1 MTMKT
6 FLIIYLYVISVAISS
21 LALAVDEK
29 LVDSEVLFSHQ
40 DRLKAGQFVCGKS
53 GFDITDKG
61 VHCHVCPEFSGQSG
75 GSEGMDID
83 FLIRGNFTGVESKDV
98 LLNTLGC
105 EAHYDNFGGMI
116 LLSEISNDKK
126 STLLVVSPDNKKDD
140 GNLKFQY
147 YFPGYR
153 LDDCLV
159 FDEKHSRSLLVCNE
173 YWSGQGD
180 VIGHVSAIEVSSRA
194 VTRWRLFRWYD
205 NTASDAKQPI
215 SFAPEKMYKS
225 FSPESDNE
233 TLVVELN
240 KIKAPEEYINL
251 RKKYKSNK
259 IKLNFIRD
267 GQRFF
272 SDEETQDVLG
282 SFNYLTREILD

>member
-1 MTMKT
+1 MTIKT
-6 FLIIYLYVISVAISS
+6 FFIIYLYVISIASSS
-21 LALAVDEK
+21 LALAVGEK
-29 LVDSEVLFSHQ
+29 LVDLEVLFSHQ

-83 FLIRGNFTGVESKDV
+83 FLIRGNFTGAESKDV

-116 LLSEISNDKK
+116 LLSEISSDKK
-126 STLLVVSPDNKKDD
+126 STLVVASPDNKKDD

-147 YFPGYR
+147 YAPGYR

-159 FDEKHSRSLLVCNE
+159 FDEKYSRSLLVCNE
-173 YWSGQGD
+173 YWLGQGN
-180 VIGHVSAIEVSSRA
+180 VIGHVSAIEVTSRA

-205 NTASDAKQPI
+205 NTASDYNQPI
-215 SFAPEKMYKS
+215 SFVPEKMYKT
-225 FSPESDNE
+225 FSEDGE
-233 TLVVELN
+233 DELLVVELSDVEVP
-240 KIKAPEEYINL
+240 KEYINI

-272 SDEETQDVLG
+272 SDDETQDALG
-282 SFNYLTREILD
+282 NFNYLTRDMMD